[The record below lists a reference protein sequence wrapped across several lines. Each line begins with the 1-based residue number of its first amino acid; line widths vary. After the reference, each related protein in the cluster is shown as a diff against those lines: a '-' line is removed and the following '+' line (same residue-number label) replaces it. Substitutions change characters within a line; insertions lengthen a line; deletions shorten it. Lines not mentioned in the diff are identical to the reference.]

1 MSELTVRVPAKLRP
15 LHKPARYKGAHGG
28 RGGGKSHFFAQ
39 EIVIRCLAEPLRVVC
54 IREVQNS
61 IKESVRQLIVD
72 KIDEMGVGHA
82 FEVLE
87 NEIRGKNGA
96 LIIFKG
102 MQAYNAANIK
112 SLEGFD
118 LAWVEEAQTLSA
130 VSLRMLRPTLRKEG
144 SELWFSWNPRH
155 DTDPVDAFFRQAPRD
170 DAICV
175 EINWQDNPWFPD
187 VLRRDMEQDYATDA
201 EMAEHVWGG
210 GYEIVSEASY
220 YARLIADAEREGR
233 IGDFPHNP
241 AAPVKTAWD
250 IGVDDYTAVWFIQ
263 DDGFKS
269 TVIDYYE
276 ASGDGAEQIVA
287 TMLPEHLTDKAAR
300 NAALDVIE
308 RDHPFRYAR
317 HFLPHDVKNREWGAG
332 GRSRLQTLF
341 ELGLEGVHRGA
352 AMNPQ
357 ERINAVRQLLPTV
370 RFNTSGAAGK
380 RVSLGLR
387 RLRMYRRK
395 WNEQLQT
402 FMGPLHDEA
411 SHGADAF
418 GEYAINAL
426 IKPEEIKPEPRPE
439 IPVFMADEL
448 GRVRS
453 NMTVRELIEHKR
465 RRQNADA

>member
-15 LHKPARYKGAHGG
+15 LHQPKRYKGAHGG

-39 EIVIRCLAEPLRVVC
+39 ELVLKALASPVRAVC
-54 IREVQNS
+54 IREVQKS
-61 IKESVRQLIVD
+61 IRDSSRQLIVD
-72 KIDEMGVGHA
+72 KINELDLGRHFDILET
-82 FEVLE
+82 EV
-87 NEIRGKNGA
+87 RGKNGS
-96 LIIFKG
+96 LIIFRG
-102 MQAYNAANIK
+102 MQNHTAASIK
-112 SLEGFD
+112 SLEGMQI
-118 LAWVEEAQTLSA
+118 AWIDEAQNLSEY
-130 VSLRMLRPTLRKEG
+130 SWRLLTPTIREEG
-144 SELWFSWNPRH
+144 SEIWCSWNPRY
-155 DTDPVDAFFRQAPRD
+155 DTDVVDAFFRREPRP
-170 DAICV
+170 DAIVV
-175 EINWQDNPWFPD
+175 EINWDDNPWFPD
-187 VLRRDMEQDYATDA
+187 VLKADMLADYERDP
-201 EMAEHVWGG
+201 EMAAHTWGG
-210 GYEIVSEASY
+210 GYEIVSEATY

-233 IGDFPHNP
+233 IGEFPHNP

-380 RVSLGLR
+380 RVSRGLR